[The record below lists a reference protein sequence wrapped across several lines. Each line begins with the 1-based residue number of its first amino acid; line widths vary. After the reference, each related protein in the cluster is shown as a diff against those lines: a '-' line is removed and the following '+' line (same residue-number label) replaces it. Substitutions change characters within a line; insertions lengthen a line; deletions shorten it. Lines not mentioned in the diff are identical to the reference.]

1 MSAVLEEKN
10 TDETE
15 TQPTLSQRVG
25 YVLVQMGDELEAQIL
40 DYQKQHL
47 DNMDNVSRDLIANI
61 DKREVTRLALLTDSD
76 AKAVEQDI
84 GIAIQVIGWLHFPDL
99 VTKPQLKPQQ
109 GLKPETIEALKNLF
123 GCMNT
128 GIDGLE
134 YQRKIREE
142 AW

>member
-10 TDETE
+10 VNE

-25 YVLVQMGDELEAQIL
+25 YVLVQMGDELEPLVL
-40 DYQKQHL
+40 DYKSHHPHE
-47 DNMDNVSRDLIANI
+47 MDEMGIKLVAEMDEQTI
-61 DKREVTRLALLTDSD
+61 TQLAAQAGKDEQTV
-76 AKAVEQDI
+76 KQDI

-99 VTKPQLKPQQ
+99 VTKPEPKLP
-109 GLKPETIEALKNLF
+109 GMKPETIEAFKKLI

>member
-10 TDETE
+10 VNEVE

-25 YVLVQMGDELEAQIL
+25 YVLVQMGDELEARIL
-40 DYQKQHL
+40 DYQKRHV
-47 DNMDNVSRDLIANI
+47 DKMDNVSSDLMVNIEKRDI
-61 DKREVTRLALLTDSD
+61 TRLALLTNND
-76 AKAVEQDI
+76 AKTVEQDI

-99 VTKPQLKPQQ
+99 VTKPQPKRQE
-109 GLKPETIEALKNLF
+109 GMKPETIEAFKKLV

>member
-1 MSAVLEEKN
+1 MNAVFDEK
-10 TDETE
+10 TDNVK

-25 YVLVQMGDELEAQIL
+25 YVLVQMGDELEALIL
-40 DYQKQHL
+40 DYQKQHI
-47 DNMDNVSRDLIANI
+47 DNMDNVSSDLIADMDKQNI
-61 DKREVTRLALLTDSD
+61 TRLALLTDSD
-76 AKAVEQDI
+76 AKTVEQDI

-99 VTKPQLKPQQ
+99 VTKPQPERQQ
-109 GLKPETIEALKNLF
+109 GMKPETIEAFKKLI